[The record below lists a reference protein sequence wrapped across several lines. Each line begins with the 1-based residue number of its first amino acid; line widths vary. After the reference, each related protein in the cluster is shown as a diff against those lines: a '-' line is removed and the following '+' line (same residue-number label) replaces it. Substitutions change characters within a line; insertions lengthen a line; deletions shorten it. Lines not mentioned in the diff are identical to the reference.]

1 MRTTRTRRVLV
12 ALLVLPV
19 VAVVACT
26 PGDREVAPVV
36 LSSPSLVP
44 AAWPATDADF
54 PTVSPDTSCDPR
66 ESLTPLATLPNPA
79 NMPPGSTM
87 ERIRNSEQLRVGV
100 DQNTMFFASLDR
112 VSKNNVGFD
121 IDMAEAVGL
130 AIFGKPG
137 HVVYQVITQAQRIP
151 VLQKGE
157 VDLVVDTMTITC
169 DRKTQVSFSGNYYDD
184 GQRILVPRDAPA
196 QRIEDLAG
204 QRVCTAR
211 VTTSIVTLRDSG
223 VLPYAVDNWTDCLVA
238 LQRGEVDAIST
249 TGALLAGLK
258 AQDVDTEIRGER
270 FTDEPHGMAVPLGQD
285 DFVRF
290 LNRLLADMIEDG
302 RWQALYDRWLAAA
315 LTDPAKPDPGPPV
328 TRYRD

>member
-1 MRTTRTRRVLV
+1 MLV
-12 ALLVLPV
+12 PLV
-19 VAVVACT
+19 VAVAACS
-26 PGDREVAPVV
+26 PGDRRVAPVV

-44 AAWPATDADF
+44 AAWPATDADY
-54 PTVSPDTSCDPR
+54 PAASGAAACDPR
-66 ESLTPLATLPNPA
+66 ESLTPLSTLPKPG

-87 ERIRNSEQLRVGV
+87 ERIRRDQRLRVGV
-100 DQNTMFFASLDR
+100 DQNTMFFASIDR
-112 VSKNNVGFD
+112 LSKENVGFD

-130 AIFGKPG
+130 AIFGEPG
-137 HVVYQVITQAQRIP
+137 HVDYQVITQAQRIP
-151 VLQKGE
+151 MLQQGK

-184 GQRILVPRDAPA
+184 GQRILVPRDSPA
-196 QRIEDLAG
+196 QNIAGLAG

-211 VTTSIVTLRDSG
+211 VTTSIVTLRNSG

-258 AQDVDTEIRGER
+258 AQDVDTEIRGPR

-302 RWQALYDRWLAAA
+302 RWQAMYDRWLAVPLA
-315 LTDPAKPDPGPPV
+315 DPANPDPEPPV